1 MASPYIGEI
10 RMFAGNFAPQGWATC
25 DGQLIA
31 ISENDTL
38 FNLIGTTYGGDGQ
51 STFGLPNLAA
61 RLPIHIGNNGT
72 STYNL
77 ADNGGVTSVTL
88 TTNQM
93 PNHTHQVIAD
103 SGAASSTVPTNA
115 YFASVSGKLLYTV
128 PNDPN
133 NPQGPNFKNM
143 NAGMLP
149 VQGGSQPH
157 DNMQPYL
164 AITFI
169 ISLYGIYP
177 SPT

>member
-10 RMFAGNFAPQGWATC
+10 RMFGGNFAPQGWATC
-25 DGQLIA
+25 DGQLLA

-51 STFGLPNLAA
+51 DTFALPNLAA

-72 STYNL
+72 STYSL
-77 ADNGGVTSVTL
+77 AANGGVTSVTL

-93 PNHTHQVIAD
+93 PNHTHPIVAD
-103 SGAASSTVPTNA
+103 GNGASTSVPSNA
-115 YFASVSGKLLYTV
+115 YFAAVSGKQLYTV
-128 PNDPN
+128 PNSPS
-133 NPQGPNFKNM
+133 NPQGPNFKNL
-143 NAGMLP
+143 NAAMLP
-149 VQGGSQPH
+149 PQGGNQPH
-157 DNMQPYL
+157 DNMQPFL